1 MGISLRI
8 QRFVDDLDIHSP
20 YYLLLLFFTGLLI
33 VATFYVKQEVYG
45 FRYTVQAPAVQDVN
59 PSHIQSAT
67 ICKADFW
74 NETSQGCNIN
84 N

>member
-8 QRFVDDLDIHSP
+8 QRFIDDLDIHSP

-33 VATFYVKQEVYG
+33 VATFYVKQEVYD
-45 FRYTVQAPAVQDVN
+45 FRYTVQAPAVQDIN
-59 PSHIQSAT
+59 LLHNQPAT
-67 ICKADFW
+67 ICEADFW
-74 NETSQGCNIN
+74 GETIQGYNIN